1 MLSGLFGFTRQAFY
15 KSVREKQQDLIQGQ
29 LVLEMVRKQ
38 RQILKK
44 AGSRKLLLMLRN
56 KFFENNIQMGR
67 DAFFDLLRENG
78 LLIRRRKRKAVTT
91 MSNHWLFKYPNLIKE
106 IIITRPDQVWVA
118 DITYIETD
126 EGYLYLY
133 LLTDAYSRKILG
145 FSFAD
150 NLRAINAVQA
160 LQMAIANSTGLK
172 DGLIHHSDR
181 GVQYCSEEYV
191 KVLQKNKIAISMAA
205 VGNPYENAIAER
217 VNGILKD
224 EWINDLHFETHRQAG
239 HKIAETIIQYN
250 NLRLH
255 SSCNMLTPSQA
266 YKVSGELKKHWK
278 TYRRERKPELISN
291 LEAGFSEVYSQQH
304 IEKQTQPVETG

>member
-1 MLSGLFGFTRQAFY
+1 MLSGLFGCTRQAYY
-15 KSVREKQQDLIQGQ
+15 KNVRDKQQELIQGQ

-38 RQILKK
+38 RQVLKK
-44 AGSRKLLLMLRN
+44 AGARKLLLMLRD
-56 KFFENNIQMGR
+56 KLSENSIQLGR

-78 LLIRRRKRKAVTT
+78 LLIRRRKRKAITT
-91 MSNHWLFKYPNLIKE
+91 MSNHWLFKYPNLIRDLT
-106 IIITRPDQVWVA
+106 IIKPNHVWVA

-145 FSFAD
+145 FSCAD
-150 NLRAINAVQA
+150 NLKAVNAVQA
-160 LQMAIANSTGLK
+160 LHMAIVASSGPI

-191 KVLQKNKIAISMAA
+191 KVLQKNNIAISMAA

-224 EWINDLHFETHRQAG
+224 EWINDLHLETHQRAVR
-239 HKIAETIIQYN
+239 TITQIIEQYN

-278 TYRRERKPELISN
+278 NYTRRRKPEINSN
-291 LEAGFSEVYSQQH
+291 LEAGFYQAYDQQH
-304 IEKQTQPVETG
+304 IEKQTQPVEAG